1 VFDYCISEPIKEE
14 LSMNVLA
21 FGASNSRESINA
33 TLAAYAA
40 GLVDNASVEL
50 LNIHDYEL
58 PIYSVEREKELGQP
72 ALAREFF
79 EKIGS
84 SDAIIVSY
92 AEHNGSYTAAFK
104 NLFDWMSR
112 INGKVYQSKPMLM
125 LATSPGSGGA
135 ASVLAAASSSAP
147 YFSADLKASI
157 SVPNFYANFDVS
169 TNELTNPH
177 IKQELQ
183 SAVDLL

>member
-1 VFDYCISEPIKEE
+1 MK
-14 LSMNVLA
+14 VLA
-21 FGASNSRESINA
+21 FGASNSRESING

-40 GLVDNASVEL
+40 GLVDGATVEL

-58 PIYSVEREKELGQP
+58 PIYSIDREKELGQP
-72 ALAREFF
+72 ALALEFF

-104 NLFDWMSR
+104 NLFDWLSR
-112 INGKVYQSKPMLM
+112 IDSKVYQGKPMLI

-135 ASVLAAASSSAP
+135 ATVLAAAAASAP
-147 YFSADLKASI
+147 YFSANLKGSV
-157 SVPNFYANFDVS
+157 SVPNFYENFDV
-169 TNELTNPH
+169 NANALTNRE
-177 IKQELQ
+177 IEAELRV
-183 SAVDLL
+183 AVGLL

>member
-1 VFDYCISEPIKEE
+1 MK
-14 LSMNVLA
+14 VLA

-40 GLVDNASVEL
+40 GLVDDATVEL
-50 LNIHDYEL
+50 LDIHDYEL
-58 PIYSVEREKELGQP
+58 PIYSIDREKELGQP
-72 ALAREFF
+72 ALALEFF

-112 INGKVYQSKPMLM
+112 INSKVYQNKPMLI

-135 ASVLAAASSSAP
+135 ATVLAAAASSAP
-147 YFSADLKASI
+147 HFSADLKASI
-157 SVPNFYANFDVS
+157 SVPNFYENFDVS
-169 TNELTNPH
+169 ANELINAE

-183 SAVDLL
+183 GAVGLL

>member
-1 VFDYCISEPIKEE
+1 MK
-14 LSMNVLA
+14 VLA
-21 FGASNSRESINA
+21 FGASNSRESING

-40 GLVDNASVEL
+40 GLVDGATVEL

-58 PIYSVEREKELGQP
+58 PIYSIDREKELGQP
-72 ALAREFF
+72 ALALEFF
-79 EKIGS
+79 EKIGRA
-84 SDAIIVSY
+84 DAIIVSY

-112 INGKVYQSKPMLM
+112 IDSKVYQGKPMLI

-135 ASVLAAASSSAP
+135 ATVLATAAASAS
-147 YFSADLKASI
+147 YFAANLKGSI
-157 SVPNFYANFDVS
+157 SVPRFYENFDVS
-169 TNELTNPH
+169 ANELTNPE

-183 SAVDLL
+183 GAIGLL

>member
-1 VFDYCISEPIKEE
+1 MK
-14 LSMNVLA
+14 VLA
-21 FGASNSRESINA
+21 FGASNSRESING

-40 GLVDNASVEL
+40 GLVDGATVEL

-58 PIYSVEREKELGQP
+58 PIYSIDREKELGQP
-72 ALAREFF
+72 ALALEFF

-104 NLFDWMSR
+104 NLFDWLSR
-112 INGKVYQSKPMLM
+112 IDSKVYQGKPMLI

-135 ASVLAAASSSAP
+135 ATVLAAAAASAP
-147 YFSADLKASI
+147 YFSANLKGSV
-157 SVPNFYANFDVS
+157 SVPNFYENFDVS
-169 TNELTNPH
+169 ANALTN
-177 IKQELQ
+177 QEIEAELRV
-183 SAVDLL
+183 AVGLL

>member
-1 VFDYCISEPIKEE
+1 MK
-14 LSMNVLA
+14 VLA
-21 FGASNSRESINA
+21 FGASNSRESINH

-40 GLVDNASVEL
+40 GLVDDATVEL
-50 LNIHDYEL
+50 LDIHDYEL
-58 PIYSVEREKELGQP
+58 PIYSIEREKELGQP
-72 ALAREFF
+72 PLALEFF
-79 EKIGS
+79 AKIGS
-84 SDAIIVSY
+84 SDAIIISY

-112 INGKVYQSKPMLM
+112 IDGKVYQNKPMLM

-135 ASVLAAASSSAP
+135 ASVLAAAASSAP

-157 SVPNFYANFDVS
+157 SVPNFYENFDVS
-169 TNELTNPH
+169 ANELTNSQ

-183 SAVDLL
+183 CAVGLL